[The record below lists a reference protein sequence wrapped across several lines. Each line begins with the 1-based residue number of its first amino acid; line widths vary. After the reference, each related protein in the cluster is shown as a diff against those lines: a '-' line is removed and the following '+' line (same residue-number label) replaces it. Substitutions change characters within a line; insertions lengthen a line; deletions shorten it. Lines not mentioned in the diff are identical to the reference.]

1 MNDDILARYPG
12 VAGRPQAMALLCPV
26 LIARGNHA
34 DAYALGRAALV
45 AAPHDTAV
53 RDLVR
58 KALSPEVPG
67 FHTAMLRDSARNACY
82 AAAIARAVKPGM
94 RMLEIGTGAGL
105 LALLAARAGA
115 EVVTCE
121 SNPVI
126 AAAAREIVA
135 RNGYATRITV
145 VAKRST
151 ELEIGIDLPERCDLL
166 VSEIFGDDLVEEGV
180 VPALADAHARLLKPG
195 AGIIPPRAELRCA
208 LVMHERIERL
218 ERDGLDDVL
227 GFDLSP
233 FAVLTRPDRY
243 LPRRPAPH
251 IALRSDAVSAFAL
264 DFTAGP
270 IGTLATRIS
279 LTSSGGRVDGIA
291 HWLRLDFGGGVA
303 YENAPFIDP
312 KAHWLVPVDAFA
324 APRDTAPGEV
334 IEADVRVLGH
344 KLIVGAAGLAPRA

>member
-1 MNDDILARYPG
+1 MTDDILARYPG

-34 DAYALGRAALV
+34 DAYALGRAALA
-45 AAPHDTAV
+45 AAPRDTAV

-94 RMLEIGTGAGL
+94 RVLEIGTGAGL

-115 EVVTCE
+115 DVVTCE

-135 RNGYATRITV
+135 RNGYADRIAV

-151 ELEIGIDLPERCDLL
+151 ELEIGVDLPGACDLL

-180 VPALADAHARLLKPG
+180 VPALADARARLLEAG
-195 AGIIPPRAELRCA
+195 AAIVPPRAELRCA
-208 LVMHERIERL
+208 LVMHERLERL

-243 LPRRPAPH
+243 LPRRSVPH
-251 IALRSDAVSAFAL
+251 IALRSDAVTALAL
-264 DFTAGP
+264 DFTAP
-270 IGTLATRIS
+270 IGTLAARIS
-279 LTSSGGRVDGIA
+279 LTSGGGRVDGVA
-291 HWLRLDFGGGVA
+291 HWLRLDFGHGVV
-303 YENAPFIDP
+303 YENAPFVDP
-312 KAHWLVPVDAFA
+312 GAHWLAPVDAFA
-324 APRDTAPGEV
+324 APRETAPGEV
-334 IEADVRVLGH
+334 IEADVRVLGQ
-344 KLIVGAAGLAPRA
+344 KLIVSAAG

>member
-1 MNDDILARYPG
+1 MNDDILTRYPG

-26 LIARGNHA
+26 LIARGHHA
-34 DAYALGRAALV
+34 DAYALGRAALA

-67 FHTAMLRDSARNACY
+67 FHTAMLRDGPRNACY

-94 RMLEIGTGAGL
+94 RVLEIGTGAGL

-135 RNGYATRITV
+135 RNGFATRITV

-151 ELEIGIDLPERCDLL
+151 ELEIGVDLPERCDLL

-180 VPALADAHARLLKPG
+180 VSALADAHARLLRPG
-195 AGIIPPRAELRCA
+195 AAIIPPRAELRCA
-208 LVMHERIERL
+208 LVMHERLERL

-233 FAVLTRPDRY
+233 FAALTKPDRY

-251 IALRSDAVSAFAL
+251 IALRSDAVTALAL
-264 DFTAGP
+264 DFTAP
-270 IGTLATRIS
+270 IGKLATRIS
-279 LTSSGGRVDGIA
+279 LISGGGRVDGIA
-291 HWLRLDFGGGVA
+291 HWLRLDFGGGVS
-303 YENAPFIDP
+303 YENAPFVDP
-312 KAHWLVPVDAFA
+312 QAHWLVPVDAFA
-324 APRDTAPGEV
+324 APRDTVPGDA

-344 KLIVGAAGLAPRA
+344 KLIVSSAA